1 MDLIDV
7 RFLFTGGMLSV
18 SEPAMLQK
26 KEVLM
31 MAMVCWQLFGSF
43 EIMMIFTWVWKISLI
58 MTQY

>member
-7 RFLFTGGMLSV
+7 RFFFFFTGRMLGV
-18 SEPAMLQK
+18 SEPAMLYK

-43 EIMMIFTWVWKISLI
+43 EIMLIFT
-58 MTQY
+58 

>member
-7 RFLFTGGMLSV
+7 RFFFTGGMLGG

-31 MAMVCWQLFGSF
+31 MAIVCWQLFVSF
-43 EIMMIFTWVWKISLI
+43 EIMLIFT
-58 MTQY
+58 